1 MIKAE
6 YLYLGPIRS
15 KKDATLV
22 ARALALVPGDRA
34 RDARRLLERNWKS
47 VAARPELARRM
58 VEMIKV
64 E

>member
-1 MIKAE
+1 MIKVD
-6 YLYLGPIRS
+6 YLYRGPIRT

-47 VAARPELARRM
+47 VAARPELARRL
-58 VEMIKV
+58 VNLIKT
-64 E
+64 